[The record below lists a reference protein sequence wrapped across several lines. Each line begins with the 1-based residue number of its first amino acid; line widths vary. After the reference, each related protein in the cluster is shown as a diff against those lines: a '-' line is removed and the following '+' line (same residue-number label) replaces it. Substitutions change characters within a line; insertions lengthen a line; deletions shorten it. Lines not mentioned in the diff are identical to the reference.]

1 MSTLLAF
8 EEVWGQRFC
17 SVEKRLN
24 SPCRNRITF
33 ASFCFALFCIAGTSS
48 SWGVDREKWTDPK
61 LPNVPGLAAWY
72 DGTRTAGKSEEPNEV
87 EVSQWQDGS
96 GHGRHLGQATDKSQP
111 TRQNV
116 GDAKVIRFDGVDDS
130 LFADDIKFDSP
141 ELTLVL
147 ITSVFDNP
155 GEFRGFVAGN
165 KKGVNDYVSGFT
177 LDQGPFASQR
187 FEWLN
192 PEGIGFGGAADVLNR
207 NFEFGTPHILSM
219 VVQAEGEQG
228 VRTFVDGK
236 AETPRARKAAKLTL
250 DRFTV
255 GARCY
260 DNFSGVPMI
269 QGFMEGD
276 IGEVLIFDKAL
287 SDEER
292 TQIETYLKAKYEK
305 WLGTKT
311 SRPVRA
317 GEDGERLTTVPCPD
331 VQFFI
336 PGFEAKQLP
345 LDLPNINNLRS
356 RPDGKVFAVAYNG
369 DVYLLSDSD
378 GDGLEDQAT
387 LYWEGKGGIR
397 SPIGAAVLPPGD
409 PRGKGI
415 AVACR
420 GKISLLID
428 RDGDDRA
435 DEEILA
441 TEWKNEIVQSVDGL
455 GVAIDPKDGAI
466 YYGRGTSDYT
476 TGYWIDKDGQVQYD
490 IANDHGTIQRIA
502 PDLKSRET
510 IATGVRFTVGLA
522 FNRRGDLFAS
532 EQEGA
537 TWVPNGNPF
546 DELLHIRRGRH
557 YGFPP
562 RHPQYLPNVID
573 EPSEFDYGPQHQST
587 CGLQFNDPVTAE
599 GKTFGPRAWAGDAFV
614 TGYSRAKLYR
624 TKLVPSDPGY
634 IAQNQLIAQ
643 FNMLLCDI
651 GLTQQG
657 DLLACVHSGGPD
669 WGTGPGGRGKIF
681 KLHYRDPS
689 LAQPVGV
696 WPSNPRELHVAFD
709 RPVDE
714 ASLTQL
720 LDRLKIESGAAVAA
734 GDRFENLRPGYAIV
748 ARQMAQLRR
757 QVPIYSAQLTPDRRT
772 LVLSTGP
779 QSVAD
784 GYALTIFEK
793 PVVKSS
799 STVAAASNKTSS
811 DSPPQ
816 PTADIDLAYDL
827 TGVIAEWKSDAGDD
841 SWSGWLPH
849 VDPAISRE
857 LTRGSAQHDALW
869 QRLNKPGTLTI
880 KTRLRLDNML
890 RPSVQPG
897 SKISYSLPDETVTVE
912 VRGRGLQSVLVDD
925 KPVDVQL
932 GTARYTSPARTLVA
946 MTIVTRTDQ
955 TSSLA
960 IDWHTS
966 EDARPRAFPLRR
978 ILVPWAKIESDGET
992 ARPELPSQLAGGS
1005 WGRGR
1010 KVFFDKEVGCA
1021 KCHSVHGQGTTIG
1034 PDLSNLIHRDYASV
1048 LRDIEQP
1055 SFAVNPDF
1063 VAHTYALTDGRVF
1076 AAVAKKVDGQF
1087 VLGTAKGER
1096 IVVDPSEIEEVTPST
1111 QSIMPTDQPKTL
1123 GPDRMR
1129 DLLTFLL
1136 SPAPSMPQYAKNPA
1150 PPAPRSPAEVA
1161 AVLAG
1166 APEPPMPTKSL
1177 KILLVAGDKDHGLG
1191 EHDYPAWQTAWTEL
1205 FRAADK
1211 VEVDTA
1217 SPWPSPEQWGKADV
1231 VVFFQYGDFNVERAA
1246 DLDKFFKRG
1255 GGAVY
1260 LHWAV
1265 AGRERA
1271 GGLAERIGLAAGVIK
1286 FRHGPL
1292 DLDFSPAKSHPIAR
1306 NFGKV
1311 HFHDESYWMLNGD
1324 PKRISLIAQG
1334 EEEGEPRPLMW
1345 TTEPTN
1351 GRVFVS
1357 ILGHYSWTFDDPLFR
1372 ILVLRGIAW
1381 TAKEPVD
1388 RFNDLVPPG
1397 VK

>member
-1 MSTLLAF
+1 VSFTSFLFHEYWGRGLL
-8 EEVWGQRFC
+8 
-17 SVEKRLN
+17 
-24 SPCRNRITF
+24 
-33 ASFCFALFCIAGTSS
+33 CFALAYIAASPS
-48 SWGVDREKWTDPK
+48 SWAAEREPWSDPS
-61 LPNVPGLAAWY
+61 LPKVAGLAAWY
-72 DGTRTAGKSEEPNEV
+72 DAARTTGKKEEGPEV
-87 EVSQWQDGS
+87 EVSHWQDAS
-96 GHGRHLGQATDKSQP
+96 GNGRHLTQTSDKSQP
-111 TRQNV
+111 TLQSV
-116 GDAKVIRFDGVDDS
+116 GDSRVVRFDGLDDN
-130 LFADDIKFDSP
+130 LFADGFKFDSR
-141 ELTLVL
+141 ELTAIL
-147 ITSVFDNP
+147 IASPFDNP
-155 GEFRGFVAGN
+155 GEFRGFLAGN
-165 KKGVNDYVSGFT
+165 KTGANDYVSGFT
-177 LDQGPFASQR
+177 LDQGPFLTQR

-192 PEGIGFGGAADVLNR
+192 PEGVGFGGAADVFNR
-207 NFEFGTPHILSM
+207 SFDFGTPHILSL
-219 VVQAEGEQG
+219 VVRPEGEQG
-228 VRTFVDGK
+228 VLTFVDGK
-236 AETPRARKAAKLTL
+236 GETPRARKTANLTL
-250 DRFTV
+250 DRLTV

-269 QGFMEGD
+269 QGFLEGD
-276 IGEVLIFDKAL
+276 IGEVLLFDRAL

-292 TQIETYLKAKYEK
+292 TQVEAYLRTKHEK

-311 SRPVRA
+311 IRPVHS
-317 GEDGERLTTVPCPD
+317 GEGERLTTVPCPD
-331 VQFFI
+331 VQFFV
-336 PGFEAKQLP
+336 PGFDATPLP

-378 GDGLEDQAT
+378 NDGLEDQAS

-435 DEEILA
+435 DEEVLA
-441 TEWKNEIVQSVDGL
+441 AEWKNEIVQSVDGL

-476 TGYWIDKDGQVQYD
+476 TGYWFDKEGKNQYD

-510 IATGVRFTVGLA
+510 IATGIRFSVGLA

-587 CGLQFNDPVTAE
+587 CGLQFNDPVAPE
-599 GKTFGPRAWAGDAFV
+599 GKMFGPKSWAGDALV

-624 TKLVPSDPGY
+624 TKLVPSDTGY
-634 IAQNQLIAQ
+634 VAQNQLIAQ

-651 GLTQQG
+651 GLTPQG
-657 DLLACVHSGGPD
+657 DLLAAVHSGGPD
-669 WGTGPGGRGKIF
+669 WGTGPGGRGKLF
-681 KLHYRDPS
+681 KLRYRDPNQP
-689 LAQPVGV
+689 QPVSV
-696 WPSNPRELHVAFD
+696 WPAGPREIRLAFD
-709 RPVDE
+709 SPVDE

-720 LDRLKIESGAAVAA
+720 LDRLKIEAGSAVAA

-748 ARQMAQLRR
+748 ARQIGQLRR
-757 QVPIYSAQLTPDRRT
+757 QVPIYSAQLMPDRRT
-772 LVLSTGP
+772 LVLATGP
-779 QSVAD
+779 QSVAE
-784 GYALTIFEK
+784 GYGLTIFDK
-793 PVVKSS
+793 PVTKDAPL
-799 STVAAASNKTSS
+799 VAAAS
-811 DSPPQ
+811 DSLPQ
-816 PTADIDLAYDL
+816 PTADIDLGYDL

-857 LTRGSAQHDALW
+857 LTQGSAEHDALW
-869 QRLNKPGTLTI
+869 QRINKPGTLTI

-890 RPSVQPG
+890 RPAVQPG
-897 SKISYSLPDETVTVE
+897 SKLNYSLPDETVTVE
-912 VRGRGLQSVLVDD
+912 IRGRGLQSVSADD
-925 KPVDVQL
+925 KPVETQL
-932 GTARYTSPARTLVA
+932 GTARFISPARPLVS
-946 MTIVTRTDQ
+946 MTIVSRTDQ

-966 EDARPRAFPLRR
+966 EDDRPRAFPLRR
-978 ILVPWAKIESDGET
+978 VLVPWAKIESDGES
-992 ARPELPSQLAGGS
+992 AQRELPPQLAGGS

-1063 VAHTYALTDGRVF
+1063 IAHTYALNDGRVF
-1076 AAVAKKVDGQF
+1076 AAVAKKVDGQL
-1087 VLGTAKGER
+1087 VLGTTKGER
-1096 IVVDPSEIEEVTPST
+1096 IVIDPSEIEEVTPST
-1111 QSIMPTDQPKTL
+1111 QSIMPTEQVKTL

-1136 SPAPSMPQYAKNPA
+1136 SPPPMMPLYAKNPSP
-1150 PPAPRSPAEVA
+1150 PPARSAAEVA
-1161 AVLAG
+1161 AALAG
-1166 APEPPMPTKSL
+1166 APEPPKPIKQL
-1177 KILLVAGDKDHGLG
+1177 NVLLVAGDKDHGLG

-1211 VEVDTA
+1211 IDVDSA
-1217 SPWPSPEQWGKADV
+1217 SPWPSPEQWAKADV
-1231 VVFFQYGDFNVERAA
+1231 VVFFQYGDFNTERAA

-1265 AGRERA
+1265 AGREKA
-1271 GGLAERIGLAAGVIK
+1271 AGLADRIGLAAGLIK

-1292 DLDFSPAKSHPIAR
+1292 DLDFSPGKNHPIAR
-1306 NFGKV
+1306 NFDKV
-1311 HFHDESYWMLNGD
+1311 HFHDESYWMLAGD
-1324 PKRISLIAQG
+1324 QKRISLIAQG
-1334 EEEGEPRPLMW
+1334 EEEGAPRPLMW

-1372 ILVLRGIAW
+1372 ILVLRGVAW

-1388 RFNDLVPPG
+1388 RFNDLIPLG